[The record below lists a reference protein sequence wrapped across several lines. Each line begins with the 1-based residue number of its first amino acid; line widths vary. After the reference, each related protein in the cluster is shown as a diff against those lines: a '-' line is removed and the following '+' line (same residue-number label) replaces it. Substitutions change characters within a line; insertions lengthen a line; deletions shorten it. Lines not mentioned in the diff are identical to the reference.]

1 MCSDFKN
8 SRINRV
14 VETTLKNLSNIIDVN
29 TVIGT
34 PVTDNLGNNIIP
46 IAKVTMGILTGGGE
60 YGKLNFF
67 KKGEDL
73 PFSAGNGSVISLKPS
88 GFLIKNVN
96 DDEYKLVSV
105 GNSTYDSLIEKVT
118 EFLSNMTNQG
128 ENK

>member
-1 MCSDFKN
+1 MCADFKN

-14 VETTLKNLSNIIDVN
+14 VETTLKNLSSIVDVN
-29 TVIGT
+29 TVIGA
-34 PVTDNLGNNIIP
+34 PVTDSQGNTIIP

-96 DDEYKLVSV
+96 DYDYKLISV
-105 GNSTYDSLIEKVT
+105 GNSSYDSILEKVS
-118 EFLSNMTNQG
+118 EFLSNLTNSGDNQ
-128 ENK
+128 

>member
-14 VETTLKNLSNIIDVN
+14 VETTLKNLSSIVDVN

-34 PVTDNLGNNIIP
+34 PVNDTQGNVIIP

-73 PFSAGNGSVISLKPS
+73 PFSAGNGSIISLKPS

-96 DDEYKLVSV
+96 ETDYKLISA
-105 GNSTYDSLIEKVT
+105 GNSTYDSILEKVT
-118 EFLSNMTNQG
+118 EFLSNITNG
-128 ENK
+128 DN

>member
-14 VETTLKNLSNIIDVN
+14 VETTLKNLSSIVDVN

-34 PVTDNLGNNIIP
+34 PVNDAQGNTIIP

-73 PFSAGNGSVISLKPS
+73 PFSAGNGSIISLKPS
-88 GFLIKNVN
+88 GFLIKNAN
-96 DDEYKLVSV
+96 DTEYKIISV
-105 GNSTYDSLIEKVT
+105 GNSTYDSLLEKVT
-118 EFLSNMTNQG
+118 EFISNMTNNG
-128 ENK
+128 ENQ

>member
-14 VETTLKNLSNIIDVN
+14 VETTLKNLSSIVDVN

-34 PVTDNLGNNIIP
+34 PVNDTQGNVIIP

-73 PFSAGNGSVISLKPS
+73 PF
-88 GFLIKNVN
+88 
-96 DDEYKLVSV
+96 
-105 GNSTYDSLIEKVT
+105 
-118 EFLSNMTNQG
+118 
-128 ENK
+128 